1 MIKRRIW
8 ASVAV
13 KWASLLSPWRG
24 RDPHATRPDTLRLRE
39 KKRAVKLGGPHRPF
53 DLPTEGGVF
62 HRKVTKGSGL
72 LHPPPGKSRRRGR
85 LMPATPSISSTMIR
99 FNRIMVSSLCLSM
112 ISGQTLRNWP
122 EDNAVAT
129 KSRSRTLDAHL
140 FPRYSPRTGEAP
152 PWFTRSK
159 LLFLLSVRAALIA

>member
-8 ASVAV
+8 AAAAV
-13 KWASLLSPWRG
+13 KGASLLSPWRG
-24 RDPHATRPDTLRLRE
+24 RHPHARRPDTFRLRE

-85 LMPATPSISSTMIR
+85 LMPATPSISSTIIR
-99 FNRIMVSSLCLSM
+99 FNRILVSSLCLSVIWSENRFPLFRIM
-112 ISGQTLRNWP
+112 LP
-122 EDNAVAT
+122 NA
-129 KSRSRTLDAHL
+129 
-140 FPRYSPRTGEAP
+140 
-152 PWFTRSK
+152 
-159 LLFLLSVRAALIA
+159 